1 MNRAQEGRDVLQAQS
16 RAKRKRAVL
25 GAFADTV
32 QSNDPTEPNHAL
44 QVAQLL
50 CDPEPNISRP
60 ANEGCVGK
68 ARIERRQRVEARRS
82 REEDG
87 LVANEHILM
96 VGESAERGSARL
108 RRRSET
114 IGRLADSALQRRRN
128 DRAITGASTE
138 VARQL
143 VAKPRICHRL
153 TRMVG
158 GEQAHYDTGRTEAA
172 L

>member
-1 MNRAQEGRDVLQAQS
+1 MNRAQEGRGILQAQS

-25 GAFADTV
+25 GAFADTF

-60 ANEGCVGK
+60 ADESRIGK

-87 LVANEHILM
+87 LVANDHMLM
-96 VGESAERGSARL
+96 AGEKARCA
-108 RRRSET
+108 
-114 IGRLADSALQRRRN
+114 IGR
-128 DRAITGASTE
+128 
-138 VARQL
+138 
-143 VAKPRICHRL
+143 
-153 TRMVG
+153 
-158 GEQAHYDTGRTEAA
+158 RT
-172 L
+172 